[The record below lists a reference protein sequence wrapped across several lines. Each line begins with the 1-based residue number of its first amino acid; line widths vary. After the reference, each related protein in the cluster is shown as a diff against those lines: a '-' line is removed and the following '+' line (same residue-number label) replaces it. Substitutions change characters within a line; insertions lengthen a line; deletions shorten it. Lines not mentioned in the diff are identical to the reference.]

1 MTIGLIY
8 FNIGPWKNA
17 FFQTF
22 PIEMP
27 IFLREYGI
35 GLYRVDVY
43 FICKMI
49 AEVSVKNE
57 SVMQKES

>member
-1 MTIGLIY
+1 
-8 FNIGPWKNA
+8 
-17 FFQTF
+17 
-22 PIEMP
+22 MP

-49 AEVSVKNE
+49 AEVGVKNE